1 MFIEFSCQ
9 HVAVKMFSL
18 LFRKRTPKRMSS
30 IKRDLDARAR
40 SDAFRLILLFFVKD
54 IRSPDVRLL
63 INMSGLSS
71 SEVRP
76 WVRVLVETNDLS
88 APVYIYC

>member
-1 MFIEFSCQ
+1 MLSGGE
-9 HVAVKMFSL
+9 L
-18 LFRKRTPKRMSS
+18 
-30 IKRDLDARAR
+30 
-40 SDAFRLILLFFVKD
+40 LILLFFVKD

-63 INMSGLSS
+63 INMSGLSTCS

>member
-1 MFIEFSCQ
+1 MDLHTVYCFCHLHYNIYLPVGEACHTDTSFSLFFMFIEFCYQ

-40 SDAFRLILLFFVKD
+40 SDAFRLRIV
-54 IRSPDVRLL
+54 
-63 INMSGLSS
+63 
-71 SEVRP
+71 
-76 WVRVLVETNDLS
+76 DLT
-88 APVYIYC
+88 

>member
-1 MFIEFSCQ
+1 MPGQGVMLSGGE
-9 HVAVKMFSL
+9 L
-18 LFRKRTPKRMSS
+18 
-30 IKRDLDARAR
+30 
-40 SDAFRLILLFFVKD
+40 LILLFFVKD

-63 INMSGLSS
+63 ISMSGLSS

>member
-1 MFIEFSCQ
+1 MLSGGE
-9 HVAVKMFSL
+9 L
-18 LFRKRTPKRMSS
+18 
-30 IKRDLDARAR
+30 
-40 SDAFRLILLFFVKD
+40 LILLFFVKD